1 MDIIELLCQN
11 GANIFAQLN
20 FRETHKHGIVEVA
33 AIKQHIELLVFMF
46 DKIPDTPKRI
56 RNLMLSDII
65 DKESRASLGRTIETL
80 SIDYPN
86 MTAKLSKFKPETHAN
101 RATVLFRGH
110 QMIAYKLFQE
120 DDFGYCL
127 ANFLKLSESNVES
140 ISSAVIS
147 LVNVIHNDTIRLSFI
162 ENKGIH
168 YLIQYMQK
176 HKKLLNK
183 SYRFYFY
190 KIIFH
195 KLSCKALTTHNS
207 NNDED
212 QSDNIDKIMQSIK
225 LSLDDDNSNEI
236 GTNATEE
243 DIFDNFVECSSI
255 GQAFSALSKYD
266 EFLNLINKDGSNEKI
281 IKYIKLLFELNIL
294 KKLYDLS
301 KLEYESASNFE
312 NENISLVNNTF
323 GKYILFEQYI
333 GGFIICLG
341 NIVHTNK
348 INKYFF
354 ANADLYELI
363 MGFWKYVEIKSINHK
378 QMLTEAFYS
387 YYGFLK
393 RIELIGFLSKEN
405 KQIPTQFTKSSINI
419 DDDFERISSLKT
431 KGTSKNRFS
440 SDLIKNLQLS
450 IIECIGKIFY
460 NNFDLK
466 KKYAYSYD
474 DFNMSI
480 MGELKLDDI
489 FDWSII
495 TNIFI
500 KTLISYLDINISN
513 DKELQYQ
520 VLLFLNMLTI
530 GDLEM
535 QNRVI
540 HIRNAFNSGL
550 VSSFRNLLRK
560 SSPFYIRKQT
570 LIAVWTL
577 SGDKN
582 YQVLS
587 CFYLISDNLLI
598 YF

>member
-1 MDIIELLCQN
+1 MDIIELLYKN
-11 GANIFAQLN
+11 GADINAQLY
-20 FRETHKHGIVEVA
+20 FRENHKHGIIEVA
-33 AIKQHIELLVFMF
+33 TIKQDIDLLVFMY
-46 DKIPDTPKRI
+46 DKIPDIPKRI

-65 DKESRASLGRTIETL
+65 DKDSRASLGRTIETL
-80 SIDYPN
+80 SVDYPS
-86 MTAKLSKFKPETHAN
+86 MTAKLSKFKPETHAS

-120 DDFGYCL
+120 EDYGYCL

-147 LVNVIHNDTIRLSFI
+147 LVNVIHNDIIRSSFI
-162 ENKGIH
+162 QNKGIT

-190 KIIFH
+190 KIIFY
-195 KLSCKALTTHNS
+195 KLSSKALENQ
-207 NNDED
+207 NKRNDED
-212 QSDNIDKIMQSIK
+212 QNDSVQKVIQSMK
-225 LSLDDDNSNEI
+225 LSLDDDNQNEI
-236 GTNATEE
+236 GTNVTEE

-255 GQAFSALSKYD
+255 GQAFCALSKYD

-281 IKYIKLLFELNIL
+281 TKYIRLLFELNIL
-294 KKLYDLS
+294 KRLYDLT
-301 KLEYESASNFE
+301 KLEYETATNFE
-312 NENISLVNNTF
+312 IENISLVNNMI

-333 GGFIICLG
+333 GGFLICLG
-341 NIVHTNK
+341 NMIHTNS
-348 INKYFF
+348 INKFFF

-363 MGFWKYVEIKSINHK
+363 MGFWKYVELKSINHK
-378 QMLTEAFYS
+378 QMLTECFYS
-387 YYGFLK
+387 NYAFLK
-393 RIELIGFLSKEN
+393 KNELINFLSKEKKLN
-405 KQIPTQFTKSSINI
+405 NFSNI
-419 DDDFERISSLKT
+419 EDDFERISALKS
-431 KGTSKNRFS
+431 KGTSKSRFS

-450 IIECIGKIFY
+450 IIECMGKVFY
-460 NNFDLK
+460 NNIELK

-474 DFNMSI
+474 DFNMSL
-480 MGELKLDDI
+480 MGDLKLDDI
-489 FDWSII
+489 IEWPII

-513 DKELQYQ
+513 DKELQFQ
-520 VLLFLNMLTI
+520 VLIFLKLFTI

-535 QNRVI
+535 QNRII
-540 HIRNAFNSGL
+540 HIKNAFNSGL

-577 SGDKN
+577 SGDNN
-582 YQVLS
+582 YQVLK
-587 CFYLISDNLLI
+587 L
-598 YF
+598 